1 MVPMRP
7 PLDAGEVFDDANAL
21 DELGAHLYG

>member
-1 MVPMRP
+1 MRP